1 MKPFAH
7 AIFAALFL
15 TPASPFFAGSARAAA
30 EDVVFKALED
40 ELKRSL
46 TLHLEDLDKPYFIQ
60 YGVDDGVTYRLSAE
74 YGALTRSDRNQTRV
88 LHSQVRLGSYDLDNS
103 NFAGARGGGRLGS
116 VTELP
121 SDDNYLAL
129 RQAIWHATDHQFKD
143 AVETLSQK
151 RAYLKERNAEE
162 RAPDFTRAAPATEVA
177 DLATLRFE
185 STVWE
190 DYVRR
195 ISARFRDFPR
205 IDGAEVLLLAGAE
218 NHYLVNSEGA
228 RLRHGEVEAL
238 LRITVEAQADD
249 GEHLS
254 DQLSYFATAPEKL
267 PPVAEILTAVQG
279 LADRL
284 AAASRAP
291 ILQEYSGPVLFDGQA
306 ATQLFRQLLVRGV
319 TGQPDP
325 VGAARRNAVGADEAE
340 NRIGKRLLPQTF
352 TIYDDP
358 RAPKFEDTF
367 LAGHYRHDDE
377 GVEAQR
383 VNLVVQGKLEGMVM
397 SRAPTKQFA
406 ASNGHGR
413 RGGGDLPRSSIGCLY
428 VESSKGMTPEAL
440 KQELLRATEAE
451 GLKFGLRIEGIQ
463 SRSSGPGG
471 GPGSFGRGAVR
482 GSPRLV
488 GDPLYVSKVF
498 PDGHEELVRGCE
510 FSALDV
516 QSLRRIIAAGSAR
529 TVQNNVIGNTPSS
542 SVIAP
547 AILIAEVELARN
559 KGEVEKRPLLAA
571 PHARRAP

>member
-1 MKPFAH
+1 
-7 AIFAALFL
+7 
-15 TPASPFFAGSARAAA
+15 
-30 EDVVFKALED
+30 
-40 ELKRSL
+40 
-46 TLHLEDLDKPYFIQ
+46 
-60 YGVDDGVTYRLSAE
+60 
-74 YGALTRSDRNQTRV
+74 
-88 LHSQVRLGSYDLDNS
+88 
-103 NFAGARGGGRLGS
+103 
-116 VTELP
+116 
-121 SDDNYLAL
+121 
-129 RQAIWHATDHQFKD
+129 
-143 AVETLSQK
+143 
-151 RAYLKERNAEE
+151 
-162 RAPDFTRAAPATEVA
+162 
-177 DLATLRFE
+177 
-185 STVWE
+185 
-190 DYVRR
+190 
-195 ISARFRDFPR
+195 
-205 IDGAEVLLLAGAE
+205 
-218 NHYLVNSEGA
+218 
-228 RLRHGEVEAL
+228 
-238 LRITVEAQADD
+238 
-249 GEHLS
+249 
-254 DQLSYFATAPEKL
+254 
-267 PPVAEILTAVQG
+267 
-279 LADRL
+279 
-284 AAASRAP
+284 
-291 ILQEYSGPVLFDGQA
+291 
-306 ATQLFRQLLVRGV
+306 
-319 TGQPDP
+319 
-325 VGAARRNAVGADEAE
+325 
-340 NRIGKRLLPQTF
+340 
-352 TIYDDP
+352 
-358 RAPKFEDTF
+358 
-367 LAGHYRHDDE
+367 
-377 GVEAQR
+377 
-383 VNLVVQGKLEGMVM
+383 M